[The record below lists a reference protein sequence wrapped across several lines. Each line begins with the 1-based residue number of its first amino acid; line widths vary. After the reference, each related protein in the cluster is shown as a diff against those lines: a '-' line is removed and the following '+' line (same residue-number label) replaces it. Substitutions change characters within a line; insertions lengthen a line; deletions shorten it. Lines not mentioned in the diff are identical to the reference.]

1 MIFKYR
7 AKGSADDWVEYT
19 IEAADKDEAQKK
31 LDDIYGIERDKNGVQ
46 LNDKKYIQ
54 VEILGE
60 HKA

>member
-19 IEAADKDEAQKK
+19 IEATDKDDAQKK
-31 LDDIYGIERDKNGVQ
+31 LDGIYGIERDKNGVQ

-54 VEILGE
+54 VEILG
-60 HKA
+60 